1 MRLLLA
7 EDERELS
14 RALET
19 ILKHNH
25 YLVDVAENGTD
36 ALACALSGAYDG
48 LILDR
53 MMPGMD
59 GLEVLRTL
67 RERGITTPVLFLT
80 ARSEVED
87 RIEGLD
93 AGADD
98 YLTKPFA
105 MGELLARVRALTRR
119 REEFLPDR
127 LTCGNLTLNRGT
139 LELSGPAGEAA
150 LGKKE
155 YQMLELLMRS
165 PGRLIST
172 EQFMEMVWG
181 YDAEAEVNVVW
192 VYLSGLRK
200 KMAAVG
206 SDVQLKAVR
215 GSGYKLEVRHD

>member
-1 MRLLLA
+1 
-7 EDERELS
+7 
-14 RALET
+14 
-19 ILKHNH
+19 
-25 YLVDVAENGTD
+25 
-36 ALACALSGAYDG
+36 
-48 LILDR
+48 
-53 MMPGMD
+53 MD